1 MQREPLVF
9 AVFIA
14 GKDRD
19 DSLATSD
26 TEILIITDHIV
37 RQLRNPV

>member
-1 MQREPLVF
+1 MQRKPLLF
-9 AVFIA
+9 NVFIA
-14 GKDRD
+14 GKDHD
-19 DSLATSD
+19 DSEGTSD